1 MKREKT
7 AETKRK
13 SSPRIKRNRT
23 IAAGLAVL
31 IGTFIWYS
39 FLGPG
44 SKVVVPSLAGMS
56 VKQATSELEDLG
68 LSLQVGTEEF
78 SEEVPDGKII
88 ASDPAGGGRIAPTG
102 TVKVTVSK
110 GKERYDIPNLAGLTI
125 DAAETA
131 LTKRKL
137 LIGQS
142 IEEFSSE
149 VPKGYIIRTSP
160 KVGEKVKRDTT
171 VDLVISAGVEQI
183 SLSDYK
189 GKSGEQA
196 LNELNDAGFEVKTNY
211 VFNEDLPIGA
221 VISQSP
227 STGQA
232 PKGSTIT
239 LLVSKGSEFVFIPN
253 LFGMAESKAV
263 TTLKSLELKVTVKK
277 VGTKKVKVVTNI
289 APKVGSKVKRG
300 STVTIT
306 VG

>member
-1 MKREKT
+1 MC
-7 AETKRK
+7 
-13 SSPRIKRNRT
+13 SS
-23 IAAGLAVL
+23 
-31 IGTFIWYS
+31 
-39 FLGPG
+39 
-44 SKVVVPSLAGMS
+44 
-56 VKQATSELEDLG
+56 DL
-68 LSLQVGTEEF
+68 
-78 SEEVPDGKII
+78 
-88 ASDPAGGGRIAPTG
+88 
-102 TVKVTVSK
+102 
-110 GKERYDIPNLAGLTI
+110 
-125 DAAETA
+125 
-131 LTKRKL
+131 
-137 LIGQS
+137 
-142 IEEFSSE
+142 
-149 VPKGYIIRTSP
+149 TSP

-253 LFGMAESKAV
+253 LFGMVESKAV
-263 TTLKSLELKVTVKK
+263 TTLKSLELKVNVKK